1 MDSTERTRRINALK
15 EGLNNKNNQ
24 RLLDSALSSLLY
36 RMYTVTSE
44 IFYELVPLKRN
55 ENSEEEYEEYEEYDS
70 DDDPTREEY
79 NLIKNKLLDMIKS
92 DNI

>member
-24 RLLDSALSSLLY
+24 RLLDSALSSLLC
-36 RMYTVTSE
+36 RMCTVTSE

-55 ENSEEEYEEYEEYDS
+55 ENSEEEYEYEDYDS

-79 NLIKNKLLDMIKS
+79 NLIKNKLFNLK
-92 DNI
+92 